1 MEDQLM
7 GLLGNTQLADEGVR
21 KQAELELRQAQANPA
36 FALSLANVAAHASV
50 SIEIRQAA
58 LITLRKFIERN
69 WSEDNEDD
77 DDDSSPRIPIPDHI
91 KDELRPKL
99 LELAISDDS
108 ERKVKAS
115 VSYVV
120 SKIANVDFP
129 ERWPALVPTL
139 LSVMPTGSDNQLHG
153 ALKVLNDFVEEN
165 LSEDQFFTMARD
177 IVGAVYQVALNEQR
191 NGLLRSLAVSVFRTC
206 FDLLDMVK
214 DDHPK
219 EVKGFVEEALGG
231 WLPFFQQ
238 VLKAPLPEGVSANGQ
253 QPDVWRGPVAL
264 KLQVARTLIK
274 IKMVFPSLLLPHS
287 LAFFQ
292 IIWEELTRLQIPYAS
307 QYLENDTQGR
317 LEDAD
322 GLPYTLDFLVL
333 EELDFLNQC
342 MRAAPV
348 QKELGAQSTP
358 WILDMIKLI
367 VSFARI
373 PHEEEQLWDIDVSLY
388 LAEEGSITANYTAR
402 TACGDFLIK
411 LGEWLA
417 QPTLEGLYTNT
428 KTIFSTDSNDWRSQ
442 EAALYL
448 FTMLAT
454 DMQECNKEIP
464 QPILQGYLELVNY
477 AISRAEQ
484 PLLQA
489 RGYLVS
495 GTIAKGFPPALAL
508 LDPTI
513 NAIRSDPSELVQ
525 VACIKAL
532 ENYVR
537 SGVVP
542 GDRQLHILG
551 AIESFLNGKDLQD
564 IEDAD
569 DLLVALTESLRA
581 AISINRRVVLA
592 PDIKSLDLLF
602 LVAQHGAQN
611 YQVTMLV
618 NEVFEEIVQE
628 LAADSASY
636 ATLCTRVLPTLTGAM
651 NYGEMAQNEPLITL
665 AAELIAVLL
674 ESGVEPLPAGI
685 VAQLLPKL
693 NKILMESDEG
703 EILRPAAEAVKYMV
717 MHDHHQVFG
726 WQDEQSKC
734 FGLEVCLYIIDR
746 LLGPGIEDNAA
757 SEVGGLAAELVEK
770 AGQERLGPYLLKL
783 LQAVATRLASAS
795 AAQFI
800 QSLILVFARLSLAGA
815 ADVVQFLSGI
825 EIGGQNGL
833 QVVLSKW
840 LENSTFFAGFDEIR
854 QNVIALSK
862 IYSLNDPRVAQT
874 MVKGDLIIDQSSS
887 KIVTR
892 SRSKQTPDQYT
903 MIPASLKILKVLI
916 DELLFASG
924 KQEAATAAAQA
935 AKMAELDEDDGDEGW
950 EDEPDVLD
958 LGLGSTKNDL
968 MSYFEGGGNRARDDE
983 TQAYL
988 TDFFMRAARE
998 NIGGFTDWY
1007 TQLNEEEKGK
1017 LNELA
1022 AQ

>member
-1 MEDQLM
+1 M
-7 GLLGNTQLADEGVR
+7 GLLGNTQLADEIAR
-21 KQAELELRQAQANPA
+21 KQAEIELRQAQANPS

-50 SIEIRQAA
+50 STEIRQAA
-58 LITLRKFIERN
+58 LIALRNFIERN
-69 WSEDNEDD
+69 WSDDVDD
-77 DDDSSPRIPIPDHI
+77 DGDDNTPYIPIPDHI

-139 LSVMPTGSDNQLHG
+139 LNVMPTGSDNQLHG

-191 NGLLRSLAVSVFRTC
+191 NGILRSLAVSVFRTC

-214 DDHPK
+214 EDHPQ
-219 EVKGFVEEALGG
+219 EVKGFADEALSG

-238 VLKAPLPEGVSANGQ
+238 VLKVPLPEGVSANGQ
-253 QPDVWRGPVAL
+253 QPDSWRGPVAL

-292 IIWEELTRLQIPYAS
+292 IIWEELTRLQGPYAL

-348 QKELGAQSTP
+348 QKELGAQNTS
-358 WILDMIKLI
+358 WILDMVKLI

-411 LGEWLA
+411 LGEWLV
-417 QPTLEGLYTNT
+417 QPTLEGLYTYT
-428 KTIFSTDSNDWRSQ
+428 KTIFADDSSDWRSQ
-442 EAALYL
+442 EASLYL

-454 DMQECNKEIP
+454 DLQECDKEIP
-464 QPILQGYLELVNY
+464 TPILQGYLELVNY
-477 AISRAEQ
+477 AISRTEQ

-508 LDPTI
+508 LDHTI
-513 NAIRSDPSELVQ
+513 NAIQSDPSELVQ

-537 SGVVP
+537 SGAVP
-542 GDRQLHILG
+542 ADRQLHILG
-551 AIESFLNGKDLQD
+551 AVEGFLNGRDLQD

-581 AISINRRVVLA
+581 AIGLNRSVVLA
-592 PDIKSLDLLF
+592 PEVKSLDLLF

-628 LAADSASY
+628 LATNSTSY
-636 ATLCTRVLPTLTGAM
+636 ATLCTRVLPTMTGAL

-665 AAELIAVLL
+665 ASELIAVLL
-674 ESGVEPLPAGI
+674 ESGVEPLPTGL
-685 VAQLLPKL
+685 VAQLLPKVS
-693 NKILMESDEG
+693 KILMESEEG

-726 WQDEQSKC
+726 WHDEQGKS
-734 FGLEVCLYIIDR
+734 GLEVCLYIIDR
-746 LLGPGIEDNAA
+746 LLGPSIEDNAA

-770 AGQERLGPYLLKL
+770 AGQERLGPYLLNL

-800 QSLILVFARLSLAGA
+800 QSLILIFARLSLAGA

-833 QVVLSKW
+833 QVVMSKW

-862 IYSLNDPRVAQT
+862 LYSLNDPRLAQT
-874 MVKGDLIIDQSSS
+874 MVKGDLIIDQSSN

-924 KQEAATAAAQA
+924 KQEAAATAAQA
-935 AKMAELDEDDGDEGW
+935 AKMAELDDDDGDEGW
-950 EDEPDVLD
+950 EDEPDLLD

-968 MSYFEGGGNRARDDE
+968 MSYFEGGGNRVRDDE

-998 NIGGFTDWY
+998 NIAGFTEWY
-1007 TQLNEEEKGK
+1007 NQLNDEEKGK